1 LTVARPTHDRKQT
14 QGVEVVS
21 WKIGMPNLGHTM
33 EEGKVSEWLKRVGQT
48 VSKGEV
54 IAVVESDKASFD
66 VDCPADGVLLAI
78 HAPAGTVVLVGSVIA
93 EVGAPGAQASSAA
106 PAAAA
111 SAPAA
116 EPAAAPSAPAPS
128 VRSGRVKISPAARA
142 LAEGLGVDPQD
153 ITPAGDD
160 GMITRDDVRAH
171 AEAKIGAAASV
182 EAPASTLAPA
192 ATVRSKSRIKPLSA
206 MRRAIAEATAR
217 SWQTIPHVPLHGHA
231 DVSVLQASGLNLTAA
246 VARASALALMRHPS
260 FNGCLIDQGFEQAG
274 DVNLAVAVSTE
285 SGLLTVVMPAAQSQS
300 VAQLQAQLATLA
312 QQARAG
318 TLAGQRMLGGSF
330 TISSLGRW
338 GVDAFAPIIA
348 APQVAILGI
357 GAVQRVAREG
367 EGGSLRFVSE
377 LALTLVFDHRANDGV
392 QAAQLLAAI
401 VNLLEHPE
409 QLEVTP

>member
-1 LTVARPTHDRKQT
+1 M
-14 QGVEVVS
+14 S

-33 EEGKVSEWLKRVGQT
+33 EEGKVSEWLKQVGQP

-78 HAPAGTVVLVGSVIA
+78 HAPAGTVVLVGGVIA

-106 PAAAA
+106 PAAPATAPAA
-111 SAPAA
+111 VSAPAQST
-116 EPAAAPSAPAPS
+116 PAPA

-142 LAEGLGVDPQD
+142 LAEELGVDPQD
-153 ITPAGDD
+153 ITPAGED
-160 GMITRDDVRAH
+160 GMITRDAVRAH
-171 AEAKIGAAASV
+171 AQAKTAAA
-182 EAPASTLAPA
+182 APA
-192 ATVRSKSRIKPLSA
+192 APVRSKSRIKPLSA

-217 SWQTIPHVPLHGHA
+217 SWQSIPHVPLHGHA
-231 DVSVLQASGLNLTAA
+231 DVSALQARGLNLTAA
-246 VARASALALMRHPS
+246 IARASALALMQHPS
-260 FNGCLIDQGFEQAG
+260 FNGSLIEQGFEQAG
-274 DVNLAVAVSTE
+274 DVNLAVAVATD
-285 SGLLTVVMPAAQSQS
+285 SGLLTVVMPAAQNQS
-300 VAQLQAQLATLA
+300 VTQLQAQLATLA

-318 TLAGQRMLGGSF
+318 TLAGQHMLGGSF

-338 GVDAFAPIIA
+338 GVDAFVPIIA

-377 LALTLVFDHRANDGV
+377 LGLTLVFDHRANDGV

-409 QLEVTP
+409 QLELTP

>member
-1 LTVARPTHDRKQT
+1 
-14 QGVEVVS
+14 
-21 WKIGMPNLGHTM
+21 MPNLGHTM
-33 EEGKVSEWLKRVGQT
+33 EEGKVSEWLKQVGQP

-78 HAPAGTVVLVGSVIA
+78 HAPAGTVVLVGGVIA
-93 EVGAPGAQASSAA
+93 EVGAPGTKLGSAA
-106 PAAAA
+106 PAASA

-116 EPAAAPSAPAPS
+116 VPAAAQSVPAPAA
-128 VRSGRVKISPAARA
+128 RNGRVKISPAART
-142 LAEGLGVDPQD
+142 LAEELGVDPQD
-153 ITPAGDD
+153 ITPAGED

-171 AEAKIGAAASV
+171 AQSKA
-182 EAPASTLAPA
+182 APA
-192 ATVRSKSRIKPLSA
+192 APAARSKSRIKPLSA

-231 DVSVLQASGLNLTAA
+231 DVSSLQASGLNLTAA
-246 VARASALALMRHPS
+246 VARASALALMQHTN
-260 FNGCLIDQGFEQAG
+260 FNGSLIEQGFEQVG
-274 DVNLAVAVSTE
+274 DVNLAVAVATDA
-285 SGLLTVVMPAAQSQS
+285 GLLTVVMPAAQNQS
-300 VAQLQAQLATLA
+300 VAQLQSQLAMLA

-318 TLAGQRMLGGSF
+318 TLSGQHMLGGSF

-338 GVDAFAPIIA
+338 GVDAFVPIIA
-348 APQVAILGI
+348 APQVAILGV

-367 EGGSLRFVSE
+367 QSGSLRFVSE
-377 LALTLVFDHRANDGV
+377 LGLTLVFDHRANDGV

-409 QLEVTP
+409 QLELTS

>member
-1 LTVARPTHDRKQT
+1 M
-14 QGVEVVS
+14 S

-33 EEGKVSEWLKRVGQT
+33 EEGKVSEWLKQVGQT

-78 HAPAGTVVLVGSVIA
+78 HAPAGTVVLVGGVIA
-93 EVGAPGAQASSAA
+93 EVGAPGAQADSAAPAVQISPPAPAPAPEQTA

-111 SAPAA
+111 
-116 EPAAAPSAPAPS
+116 
-128 VRSGRVKISPAARA
+128 RGGRVKISPAARA
-142 LAEGLGVDPQD
+142 LAEELGVDPHD

-171 AEAKIGAAASV
+171 AHAQAAVA
-182 EAPASTLAPA
+182 APAPA
-192 ATVRSKSRIKPLSA
+192 APARSKSRIKPLSA

-231 DVSVLQASGLNLTAA
+231 DVTALQALGLNLTAA
-246 VARASALALMRHPS
+246 VARASALALMQHPS
-260 FNGCLIDQGFEQAG
+260 FNGCLIEQGFEQAG
-274 DVNLAVAVSTE
+274 DVNLAVAVSTG
-285 SGLLTVVMPAAQSQS
+285 SGLLTVVLPAAQQLS
-300 VAQLQAQLATLA
+300 VAQLQAQLSALA
-312 QQARAG
+312 EQARAG
-318 TLAGQRMLGGSF
+318 TLSGQQMLGGSF

-377 LALTLVFDHRANDGV
+377 LGLTLVFDHRANDGV
-392 QAAQLLAAI
+392 PAAELLAAI

-409 QLEVTP
+409 QLEVSP

>member
-1 LTVARPTHDRKQT
+1 M
-14 QGVEVVS
+14 S

-33 EEGKVSEWLKRVGQT
+33 EEGKVSEWLKQVGQT

-78 HAPAGTVVLVGSVIA
+78 HAPAGTVVMVGGVIA
-93 EVGAPGAQASSAA
+93 EVGAPGARADSAAPAVQISPPAPAPAAAQSA

-111 SAPAA
+111 RA
-116 EPAAAPSAPAPS
+116 
-128 VRSGRVKISPAARA
+128 GRIKISPAARA
-142 LAEGLGVDPQD
+142 LAEELGVDPHD

-160 GMITRDDVRAH
+160 GMITRDDVRTH
-171 AEAKIGAAASV
+171 AQAKAAVAAPTPA
-182 EAPASTLAPA
+182 APA
-192 ATVRSKSRIKPLSA
+192 RSKSRIKPLSA
-206 MRRAIAEATAR
+206 MRRAIAEATTR

-231 DVSVLQASGLNLTAA
+231 DVTALQVLGLNLTAA
-246 VARASALALMRHPS
+246 VARASALALMQHPS
-260 FNGCLIDQGFEQAG
+260 FNGCLIEQGFEQAG
-274 DVNLAVAVSTE
+274 DVNLAVAVSTG
-285 SGLLTVVMPAAQSQS
+285 SGLLTVVLPAAQQLS
-300 VAQLQAQLATLA
+300 VAQLQAQLSALA
-312 QQARAG
+312 EQARAG
-318 TLAGQRMLGGSF
+318 TLSGQQMLGGSF

-367 EGGSLRFVSE
+367 EGGSPRFVSE
-377 LALTLVFDHRANDGV
+377 LGLTLVFDHRANDGV
-392 QAAQLLAAI
+392 PAAQLLAAI

-409 QLEVTP
+409 QLEVSP

>member
-1 LTVARPTHDRKQT
+1 M
-14 QGVEVVS
+14 S

-33 EEGKVSEWLKRVGQT
+33 EEGKVSEWLKQVGQP

-78 HAPAGTVVLVGSVIA
+78 HAPAGTVVLVGGVIA
-93 EVGAPGAQASSAA
+93 EVGAPGTKLGSAA
-106 PAAAA
+106 PAASA

-116 EPAAAPSAPAPS
+116 VPAAAQSVPAPAA
-128 VRSGRVKISPAARA
+128 RNGRVKISPAART
-142 LAEGLGVDPQD
+142 LAEELGVDPQD
-153 ITPAGDD
+153 ITPAGED

-171 AEAKIGAAASV
+171 AQSKA
-182 EAPASTLAPA
+182 APA
-192 ATVRSKSRIKPLSA
+192 APAARSKSRIKPLSA

-231 DVSVLQASGLNLTAA
+231 DVSSLQASGLNLTAA
-246 VARASALALMRHPS
+246 VARASALALMQHTN
-260 FNGCLIDQGFEQAG
+260 FNGSLIEQGFEQVG
-274 DVNLAVAVSTE
+274 DVNLAVAVATDA
-285 SGLLTVVMPAAQSQS
+285 GLLTVVMPAAQNQS
-300 VAQLQAQLATLA
+300 VAQLQSQLAMLA

-318 TLAGQRMLGGSF
+318 TLSGQHMLGGSF

-338 GVDAFAPIIA
+338 GVDAFVPIIA
-348 APQVAILGI
+348 APQVAILGV

-367 EGGSLRFVSE
+367 QSGSLRFVSE
-377 LALTLVFDHRANDGV
+377 LGLTLVFDHRANDGV

-409 QLEVTP
+409 QLELTS

>member
-1 LTVARPTHDRKQT
+1 M
-14 QGVEVVS
+14 S

-33 EEGKVSEWLKRVGQT
+33 EEGKVSEWLKQVGQP

-78 HAPAGTVVLVGSVIA
+78 HAPAGTVVLVGGVIA
-93 EVGAPGAQASSAA
+93 EVGAPGDQPGSAAPVAAAIAPVAA
-106 PAAAA
+106 PAAAQI
-111 SAPAA
+111 APA
-116 EPAAAPSAPAPS
+116 S
-128 VRSGRVKISPAARA
+128 RSGRVKISPAARA
-142 LAEGLGVDPQD
+142 LAEELGVDPQD
-153 ITPAGDD
+153 ITPAGED

-171 AEAKIGAAASV
+171 AQAKTGAAAAAAVPVS
-182 EAPASTLAPA
+182 APAPA
-192 ATVRSKSRIKPLSA
+192 APVRSKSRIKPLSA

-217 SWQTIPHVPLHGHA
+217 SWQTIPHVSLHGHA
-231 DVSVLQASGLNLTAA
+231 DVTALQSRGLNLTAA
-246 VARASALALMRHPS
+246 VARASALALMQHLS
-260 FNGCLIDQGFEQAG
+260 FNGCLIEQGFEQAG

-285 SGLLTVVMPAAQSQS
+285 SGLLTVVMPAAQNQS
-300 VAQLQAQLATLA
+300 VAQLQAQLTTLA

-318 TLAGQRMLGGSF
+318 TLAGQQMLGGSF

-348 APQVAILGI
+348 APQVAILGV

-367 EGGSLRFVSE
+367 EAGSLRFVSE
-377 LALTLVFDHRANDGV
+377 LGLTLVFDHRANDGV
-392 QAAQLLAAI
+392 QAAELLAAI

-409 QLEVTP
+409 QLEVTS

>member
-1 LTVARPTHDRKQT
+1 M
-14 QGVEVVS
+14 S

-33 EEGKVSEWLKRVGQT
+33 EEGKVSEWLKQVGQP

-78 HAPAGTVVLVGSVIA
+78 HAPAGTVVLVGGVIA
-93 EVGAPGAQASSAA
+93 EVGAPGTKLGSAA
-106 PAAAA
+106 PAASA

-116 EPAAAPSAPAPS
+116 VPAAAQSVPAPAA
-128 VRSGRVKISPAARA
+128 RNGRVKISPAART
-142 LAEGLGVDPQD
+142 LAEELGVDPQD
-153 ITPAGDD
+153 ITPAGED

-171 AEAKIGAAASV
+171 AQSKA
-182 EAPASTLAPA
+182 APA
-192 ATVRSKSRIKPLSA
+192 ASAARSKSRIKPLSA

-231 DVSVLQASGLNLTAA
+231 DVSSLQANGLNLTAA
-246 VARASALALMRHPS
+246 VARASALALMQHTN
-260 FNGCLIDQGFEQAG
+260 FNGSLIEQGFEQVG
-274 DVNLAVAVSTE
+274 DVNLAVAVATD
-285 SGLLTVVMPAAQSQS
+285 SGLLTVVMPAAQNQS
-300 VAQLQAQLATLA
+300 VAQLQSQLAMLA

-318 TLAGQRMLGGSF
+318 TLSGQHMLGGSF

-338 GVDAFAPIIA
+338 GVDAFVPIIA
-348 APQVAILGI
+348 APQVAILGV

-367 EGGSLRFVSE
+367 PGGSLRFVSE
-377 LALTLVFDHRANDGV
+377 LGLTLVFDHRANDGV

-409 QLEVTP
+409 QLELTS

>member
-1 LTVARPTHDRKQT
+1 M
-14 QGVEVVS
+14 S

-33 EEGKVSEWLKRVGQT
+33 EEGKVSEWLKQVGQP

-78 HAPAGTVVLVGSVIA
+78 HAPAGTVVLVGGVIA
-93 EVGAPGAQASSAA
+93 EVGAPGTKLGSAA
-106 PAAAA
+106 PAASA

-116 EPAAAPSAPAPS
+116 VPAAAQSVPAPAARN
-128 VRSGRVKISPAARA
+128 VRVKISPAART
-142 LAEGLGVDPQD
+142 LAEELGVDPQD
-153 ITPAGDD
+153 ITPAGED

-171 AEAKIGAAASV
+171 AQAKTAAA
-182 EAPASTLAPA
+182 APAPA
-192 ATVRSKSRIKPLSA
+192 APVRSKSRIKPLSA

-231 DVSVLQASGLNLTAA
+231 DVSALLARGLNLTAA
-246 VARASALALMRHPS
+246 VARASALVLMQHPS
-260 FNGCLIDQGFEQAG
+260 FNGCLIEQGFEQAG
-274 DVNLAVAVSTE
+274 DVNLAVAVSTDA
-285 SGLLTVVMPAAQSQS
+285 GLLTVVMPAAQNQS
-300 VAQLQAQLATLA
+300 VTQLQAQLATLA
-312 QQARAG
+312 EQARAG
-318 TLAGQRMLGGSF
+318 TLAGQHMLGGSF

-338 GVDAFAPIIA
+338 GVDAFVPIIA
-348 APQVAILGI
+348 APQVAILGV

-367 EGGSLRFVSE
+367 QGGSLRFVSE
-377 LALTLVFDHRANDGV
+377 LGLTLVFDHRANDGV

-409 QLEVTP
+409 QLELTS